1 MNSEEKEEFER
12 IKKDFSDIAEDKKL
26 SKAEADDFMSDITKL
41 IGIYVLDKN
50 KEIENLIKEMLDFG
64 DRNNLAVQGSVLEF
78 EAVKKGKISRK

>member
-12 IKKDFSDIAEDKKL
+12 IKKDFSDITEDKKL

-41 IGIYVLDKN
+41 IGIYALDKDS
-50 KEIENLIKEMLDFG
+50 EIEKLIKKMLDFG
-64 DRNNLAVQGSVLEF
+64 DKNNLAVQGSILEF